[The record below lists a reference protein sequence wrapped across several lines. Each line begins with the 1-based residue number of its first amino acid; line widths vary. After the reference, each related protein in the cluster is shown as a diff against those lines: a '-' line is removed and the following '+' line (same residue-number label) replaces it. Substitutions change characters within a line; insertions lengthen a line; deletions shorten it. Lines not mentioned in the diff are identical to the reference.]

1 MIVELI
7 AFSIF
12 IVLFFILLFHN
23 YMLKRKREKLLSI
36 IVQLE
41 IDKRILSQKLVE
53 ALLQVQ
59 SQASAERAE
68 GFLRFVSESRDW
80 AFKYIE
86 DVQLAIGQFSS
97 RINPELDY
105 LKTQEFL
112 VGPSHA
118 SSFNKISEAYAELL
132 KVMPT
137 DSDKKNQSRD

>member
-1 MIVELI
+1 MIIELV

-12 IVLFFILLFHN
+12 IVLFSILVFYS

-41 IDKRILSQKLVE
+41 MDKRILSQRLAE
-53 ALLQVQ
+53 ALLQLLP
-59 SQASAERAE
+59 QAKAERAE
-68 GFLRFVSESRDW
+68 GFLRFLSESRDW

-137 DSDKKNQSRD
+137 DSDKKNQSGD